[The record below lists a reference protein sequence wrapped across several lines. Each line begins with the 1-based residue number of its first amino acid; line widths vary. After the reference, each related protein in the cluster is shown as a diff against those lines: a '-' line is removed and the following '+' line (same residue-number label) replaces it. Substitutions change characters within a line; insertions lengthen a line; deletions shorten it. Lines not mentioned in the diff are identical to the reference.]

1 MADTYT
7 EGYRI
12 GFEVGNK
19 DITKKKIVNIRY
31 SLGFERMIRR
41 AVQNFRKIGLEATI
55 YRATTSVLEGRG
67 MSRIGY
73 YGGIPNKQ
81 YDFDHKD
88 DQALILDKSTFAG
101 TARSPEGSL

>member
-7 EGYRI
+7 GGYRI
-12 GFEVGNK
+12 GFETGNK

-55 YRATTSVLEGRG
+55 YRATTAVLERQRDEPDRVLWRH
-67 MSRIGY
+67 S
-73 YGGIPNKQ
+73 
-81 YDFDHKD
+81 
-88 DQALILDKSTFAG
+88 
-101 TARSPEGSL
+101 E